1 MEWAE
6 PIIGQLK
13 AHGFWADITDPS
25 SGYPV
30 FTQRGSAAYSDVDGA
45 QRLRAWDTVQ
55 AGGCFLLSHPRWGVN
70 VYPATFFTNA
80 PLDVLAPLL
89 RTANASS

>member
-6 PIIGQLK
+6 RVVAELR
-13 AHGFWADITDPS
+13 AHGYWADVADPS

-55 AGGCFLLSHPRWGVN
+55 AGGCYLLSHQRWGVN
-70 VYPATFFTNA
+70 VYPATLFTNA
-80 PLDVLAPLL
+80 PLDAL
-89 RTANASS
+89 REAIRLSQQRS